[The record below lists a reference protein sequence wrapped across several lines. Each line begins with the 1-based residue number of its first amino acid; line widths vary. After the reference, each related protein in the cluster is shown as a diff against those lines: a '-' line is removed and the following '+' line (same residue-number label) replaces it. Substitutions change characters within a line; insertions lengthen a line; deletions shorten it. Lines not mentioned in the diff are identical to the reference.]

1 MTIGLFV
8 GDRAVRARK
17 ALIFGVVVLIVLV
30 QAELAVSAATPLP
43 QTRSPVTRVTSSSVR
58 RASGGSSSSVSAEC
72 PLRRELVPRCGV
84 WWGEAVP
91 NSGTDLVQAVALA
104 ELQTQRTLDIVHT
117 YHRWFQ
123 SFPTP
128 EETALARSGHILLIN
143 WQPTDQNGAPI
154 RWAAIANGSQ
164 DAVITA
170 EAERLAA
177 FHSPVMISFS
187 HEPEADLGK
196 QGTAADFVAAYR
208 RVHDITVAAGATN
221 VIWIWD
227 VEGIATRHWLGVYR
241 ELWPGAS
248 YVDWIAW
255 DPYNFASC
263 KHRPWR
269 SFRELVTP
277 FYKWLRA
284 KPFRSRPLMLAE
296 LGTVGNANGAES
308 KQAWYAG
315 MRSSLQRFPRIK
327 AIVYFDYPTPP
338 ASCDWT
344 SNSSPAATSGFAAL
358 AKDPVFLPGTTASSW
373 QRVARR

>member
-1 MTIGLFV
+1 MTIGLVV

-17 ALIFGVVVLIVLV
+17 TLILGVLVLIALV
-30 QAELAVSAATPLP
+30 QPELAASSGTP
-43 QTRSPVTRVTSSSVR
+43 SSEP
-58 RASGGSSSSVSAEC
+58 AEC
-72 PLRRELVPRCGV
+72 PANQELVPSCGV

-91 NSGTDLVQAVALA
+91 NSGTDLVDAVALA
-104 ELQTQRTLDIVHT
+104 ELQTQRPLDIVHT

-123 SFPTP
+123 SFPTAA
-128 EETALARSGHILLIN
+128 ETALTRSGHILLIN

-154 RWAAIANGSQ
+154 PWASIANGSQ

-177 FHSPVMISFS
+177 LHSPVMISFS

-196 QGTAADFVAAYR
+196 EGTAADFAAAYR
-208 RVHDITVAAGATN
+208 RVHDVTVAAGATN
-221 VIWIWD
+221 VIWVWD
-227 VEGIATRHWLGVYR
+227 VEGITTRHWLSLYR

-263 KHRPWR
+263 KDRPWR

-277 FYKWLRA
+277 FYKWLSA
-284 KPFRSRPLMLAE
+284 QPFRSRPLMLAE
-296 LGTVGNANGAES
+296 LGTVGDATGAHS
-308 KQAWYAG
+308 KQAWFAG
-315 MRSSLQRFPRIK
+315 MRSSLPSFPRIK
-327 AIVYFDYPTPP
+327 AVLYFDYPTPP

-344 SNSSPAATSGFAAL
+344 SSSSPAATAGFTAL
-358 AKDPVFLPGTTASSW
+358 ARDPVFLPGTTASSR
-373 QRVARR
+373 QGVARR